1 MGGVEWEREREKRGL
16 EGSTFNSKE
25 CENCGLMTFSIIIN
39 KLKLLYEE
47 FRAGK
52 VQRTKSENANFEWEE
67 RLNNVM
73 G

>member
-1 MGGVEWEREREKRGL
+1 VSERKRKKGL

-25 CENCGLMTFSIIIN
+25 CENYGLMTFSIIIN

-47 FRAGK
+47 FRARK
-52 VQRTKSENANFEWEE
+52 VQRTKSENGNFEWEE